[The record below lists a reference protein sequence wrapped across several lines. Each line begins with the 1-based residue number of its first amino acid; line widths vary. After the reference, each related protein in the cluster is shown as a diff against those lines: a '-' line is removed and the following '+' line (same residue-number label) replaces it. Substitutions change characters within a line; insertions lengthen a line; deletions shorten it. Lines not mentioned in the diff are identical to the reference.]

1 MWSCMRNSKVSAE
14 DTDEKKEP
22 VKKRSSSKPAQREE
36 SMKKKKKKKVKKV
49 RFEISDDR
57 GENGND
63 GDCTSGTRRIRLV
76 VTKEE
81 LRRMV
86 MEKDAQQYAS
96 LEQLLKDM
104 KMREKR
110 KSEVEEEHDDD
121 GGMNSWRPGLESIP
135 EDSSMRYSFGVI
147 NNSM

>member
-14 DTDEKKEP
+14 DTDEKNEP
-22 VKKRSSSKPAQREE
+22 VKKRCSSSKPAQREE
-36 SMKKKKKKKVKKV
+36 SMKKKKKVKKV

-57 GENGND
+57 GESRSD
-63 GDCTSGTRRIRLV
+63 GDCASGTRRIRLV

-86 MEKDAQQYAS
+86 MEKDAEQYAS

-110 KSEVEEEHDDD
+110 KSEVEEEHDD
-121 GGMNSWRPGLESIP
+121 GGIMNSWRPGLESIP
-135 EDSSMRYSFGVI
+135 EDTSMRYSFGVI